1 MNQECSE
8 SNEIDGTAFTNNL
21 WRILTNVILT
31 EIVHELFSLAICLIL
46 PIFGILVSFLFY
58 LAGDFLPCEKLLG
71 VLRIFDIK

>member
-31 EIVHELFSLAICLIL
+31 EIVHELFSLAIGLIL